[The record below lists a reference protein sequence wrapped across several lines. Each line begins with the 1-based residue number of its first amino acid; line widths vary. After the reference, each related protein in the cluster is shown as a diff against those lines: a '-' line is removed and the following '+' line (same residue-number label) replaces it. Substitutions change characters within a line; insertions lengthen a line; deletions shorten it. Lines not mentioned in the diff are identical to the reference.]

1 MRKTNIVYSIYLGCV
16 IIILAVVAWCH
27 PFTNELISTNGAA
40 YEQQVN
46 SVAFGYQLDQ
56 QFIPIENGLS
66 AIDIY
71 VNTTECSTESGKLQF
86 SIWNQLNEPCFIKD
100 IPLSELPEYG
110 WYRVLLDTQL
120 QKGEQYRL
128 VLESVDCVDLG
139 PQISFFAANQA
150 AAPEQITDTLIYAGQ
165 EVSNAALRIRFYYE
179 VPVKWYIYGVYVLF
193 AAIIG
198 MWMISF
204 FNKEIKDGENE

>member
-46 SVAFGYQLDQ
+46 SVAFGYQLEQ
-56 QFIPIENGLS
+56 QFVPVENGLS

-71 VNTTECSTESGKLQF
+71 VDTTGCSRENGKLQVA
-86 SIWNQLNEPCFIKD
+86 IWNQSNGLCFTRD

-110 WYRVLLDTQL
+110 WYKVLLDTRL
-120 QKGEQYRL
+120 QKGKQYRL
-128 VLESVDCVDLG
+128 VLESIDCIDMG
-139 PQISFFAANQA
+139 PQVSFFAANQA
-150 AAPEQITDTLIYAGQ
+150 ATSEQITDTLIYAGQ

-179 VPVKWYIYGVYVLF
+179 VPIKWYIYGVYILF
-193 AAIIG
+193 ATITG
-198 MWMISF
+198 MWIIRF
-204 FNKEIKDGENE
+204 FNKER